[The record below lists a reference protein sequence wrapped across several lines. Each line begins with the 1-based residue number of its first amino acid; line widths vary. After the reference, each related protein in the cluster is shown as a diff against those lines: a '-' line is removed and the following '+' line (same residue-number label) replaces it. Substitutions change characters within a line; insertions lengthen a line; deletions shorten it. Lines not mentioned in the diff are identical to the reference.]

1 MVFVVVDKDCRIEND
16 HCIERIGA
24 HSIHYFPSFL
34 AVFIAL
40 RFFKFDDDRSDDSG
54 QSFTSPKKPD
64 KKRSSAQLE
73 GAMHESRLSISVLD
87 DSEEVDDEVS
97 GIGKIGATVS
107 KTGKVGAKKSATGKV
122 GTTVSKTGKVDAKKS
137 ATGKVGTTVSKTGKV
152 GAKQSATGKVGAKE
166 SKTGKVGAKKS
177 ATGEAGSYQSDI
189 KKKSKASLKSRD
201 GDRKKSGKVPS
212 PVSKNEKRKP
222 SLGRRHSSVGSSLDL
237 RVRGVYSEGSFYSDS
252 GSGSLTGSED
262 YSESWHSSDD
272 WSEDSTSL

>member
-122 GTTVSKTGKVDAKKS
+122 GTTVSKTGKVGAKKS
-137 ATGKVGTTVSKTGKV
+137 ATGKVG
-152 GAKQSATGKVGAKE
+152 AKD

-177 ATGEAGSYQSDI
+177 ATGEAGSHQSDI

-201 GDRKKSGKVPS
+201 GDTKKSGKVPS
-212 PVSKNEKRKP
+212 PVSKNDKRKP